1 MRNTGGSLTTHN
13 KNGTQSRTGPSA
25 WPGVSPQKIRT
36 RPASSREDAQRRSGM
51 RIKTTVREA
60 TPTGCETVATTV
72 IEQVLRERRETGAS
86 RVADGDVNGA
96 APEESSLGVPL
107 TVRQKFTR
115 ASRPPPGPMPKR
127 TENGCSNKC
136 LCTNIH
142 GSTNN
147 RKMAGP
153 WEQPS
158 PSAVGVSTQC
168 GPLSQ
173 GTVTQPQ
180 RGTQR

>member
-36 RPASSREDAQRRSGM
+36 RPASSREDAQRCSGM

-107 TVRQKFTR
+107 TVKTEVH
-115 ASRPPPGPMPKR
+115 AS
-127 TENGCSNKC
+127 
-136 LCTNIH
+136 
-142 GSTNN
+142 
-147 RKMAGP
+147 
-153 WEQPS
+153 QPS
-158 PSAVGVSTQC
+158 PSWAYAQTN
-168 GPLSQ
+168 
-173 GTVTQPQ
+173 
-180 RGTQR
+180 